1 MIVPNFRGGVLEP
14 EGTVE
19 IKFRQRDLVKTMHRL
34 DPKCLRLKEQLSAA
48 GTEGSPGERTRL
60 ETELKKREAELM
72 PMYHQVAVEFADLH
86 DRAGRMQEKGVISV
100 SSRNPKFYLSAF
112 KITTLMQFASAV
124 FFRPIRGHVT
134 ALSVTMRKQHF
145 ALLSL

>member
-1 MIVPNFRGGVLEP
+1 MLEP

-19 IKFRQRDLVKTMHRL
+19 IKFRQRDLLKTMHSL

-48 GTEGSPGERTRL
+48 GKEGSPTEHARL

-100 SSRNPKFYLSAF
+100 SL
-112 KITTLMQFASAV
+112 
-124 FFRPIRGHVT
+124 
-134 ALSVTMRKQHF
+134 
-145 ALLSL
+145 

>member
-1 MIVPNFRGGVLEP
+1 MEP

-48 GTEGSPGERTRL
+48 GVEGSPGEHARL

-100 SSRNPKFYLSAF
+100 SLEKSYIFAF
-112 KITTLMQFASAV
+112 NVQNYDEDDWLRMFSTSQ
-124 FFRPIRGHVT
+124 
-134 ALSVTMRKQHF
+134 
-145 ALLSL
+145 

>member
-1 MIVPNFRGGVLEP
+1 MEP

-34 DPKCLRLKEQLSAA
+34 DPKCVRLKEQLSAA
-48 GTEGSPGERTRL
+48 GLEGSPGEHARL

-100 SSRNPKFYLSAF
+100 SSEKSYG
-112 KITTLMQFASAV
+112 
-124 FFRPIRGHVT
+124 FFFQRSKLCESERLGRHADRQEVSRCRTRGESEDFV
-134 ALSVTMRKQHF
+134 ACR
-145 ALLSL
+145 